1 MAARTPGLNSTI
13 CHSGPGAHPLGALEI
28 KTRTFASPRQHFLG
42 IGAFALPVHSI
53 IWPKLPI
60 IFYVHSDVYMFLI
73 YNRIIINCRK

>member
-13 CHSGPGAHPLGALEI
+13 CHSGPGAHPLGALEF

-53 IWPKLPI
+53 RVSGPFLSVRFPFKGNFFGKPLPP
-60 IFYVHSDVYMFLI
+60 SG
-73 YNRIIINCRK
+73 